1 MQKHPRVLEWGALI
15 AGLML
20 VSFTLKGADREG
32 YLPVVGAAPL
42 RFQATTANGSAELS
56 PRLLLWNVPPT
67 NAIPPATNAPVTEVA
82 QTRNQPGS
90 SETVAVAPIGPF
102 APSAAPSTND
112 VVTPFMSEPPPA
124 TTTVTDLQAV
134 LKWLLPVSQN
144 MQERAVAFPVF
155 APATP
160 PPSSKATYQNR

>member
-1 MQKHPRVLEWGALI
+1 MKKRPRLLEGDALI

-20 VSFTLKGADREG
+20 ISFTLAGADREG
-32 YLPVVGAAPL
+32 YLPVVGVAPL
-42 RFQATTANGSAELS
+42 RFQATMANGQGELS

-67 NAIPPATNAPVTEVA
+67 NAIPIASTAPVAAVA
-82 QTRNQPGS
+82 QSRNQPSS
-90 SETVAVAPIGPF
+90 SEALAVAPIGPV
-102 APSAAPSTND
+102 APTATASTNN

-144 MQERAVAFPVF
+144 MPERGVAFPVF